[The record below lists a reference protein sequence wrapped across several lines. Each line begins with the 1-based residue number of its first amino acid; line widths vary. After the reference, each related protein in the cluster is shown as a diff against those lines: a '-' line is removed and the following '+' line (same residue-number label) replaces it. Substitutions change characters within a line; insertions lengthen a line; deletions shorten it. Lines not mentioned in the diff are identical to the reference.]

1 MTFQSTT
8 TDAAAGSAQSAN
20 PVQLEIFSDLVCPW
34 CYIGETK
41 LRPAVRQFRAAG
53 GQVELRF
60 RPYLLN
66 PDFTGPSRPLTHYL
80 SERFG
85 SQAPRMAQQVTAVGA
100 EVGLELNMDIAI
112 ASSTLQAHQ
121 LMEAAFADG
130 GFTSQ
135 QATADELF
143 ADHFRH
149 GRDIADRDVLAA
161 AGRRAGLAETT
172 IEAALTD
179 PAYAAAVTDSL
190 AEAHALGIQAVPT
203 FVADRAMGVQGAQA
217 SETLLAL
224 LQKAAEF
231 SG

>member
-1 MTFQSTT
+1 MTFQSTA
-8 TDAAAGSAQSAN
+8 TDAAGSTAATK

-41 LRPAVRQFRAAG
+41 LRPAVQRFRAAG
-53 GQVELRF
+53 GNVDLRF

-66 PDFTGPSRPLTHYL
+66 PDFTGPSRPLTQYL
-80 SERFG
+80 TERFG
-85 SQAPRMAQQVTAVGA
+85 NQAARMAQQVTAVGA
-100 EVGLELNMDIAI
+100 EVGLELNMGVAI
-112 ASSTLQAHQ
+112 AASTLQAHQ

-130 GFTSQ
+130 GFTAQ
-135 QATADELF
+135 QATAEELF

-149 GRDIADRDVLAA
+149 GRDIADRDVLVA

-179 PAYAAAVTDSL
+179 PGYATAVTDSL

-203 FVADRAMGVQGAQA
+203 FVANRAMGVQGAQA
-217 SETLLAL
+217 GETLLAL
-224 LQKAAEF
+224 LEKAAEF